1 MGRVSK
7 DEETFLRALELT
19 LVLRDGSYGASSA

>member
-1 MGRVSK
+1 MGRVSN
-7 DEETFLRALELT
+7 DEETFLRALELD